1 MVEPP
6 LEQDRSFC
14 NPKRMES
21 CDSILFIYI
30 YSQYFSI
37 SLLNSLFMLFIL
49 KRFIRHPFTTLLMIV
64 LIFIVFFAQQSSIL
78 LYFFQTDQLNALNIK
93 MPAISVIYGNAF
105 YTNGHSASLTDY
117 QSLVSSI
124 ETTLNDIESIH
135 GLTSISYEKVYNS
148 HYIIPCQIDAD
159 GLLNCVRNFSER
171 YTQEEIEN
179 LIHDTTTFVGLN
191 DPCHVS
197 NTCPIGGDQL
207 TLPLYGIT
215 NESFQMLAYTDMRI
229 SQGRSLTQQEIDNGT
244 LVCLIPEGIN
254 QYHTDTLA
262 IEPIEIGKTIPLSV
276 IQNGTTLTTLELTVI
291 GKYTPAQ
298 DYLGYVDQTNG
309 TMYASSALPQN
320 AIIVSDQVAM
330 QLMQPLME
338 DPSLLNIYHFGQ
350 PADQFVHGN
359 LFTLTHPILEWDSIQ
374 SMNEGIPIIQQ
385 HLDQINLLDPTDY
398 VYFVDSTNDYI
409 EPLISQYENG
419 QTIFLILTIIFEIL
433 GTLIL
438 ILLIYSDAINDR
450 HTVTIYRSLGQTKR
464 KLIRQKTILWM
475 SIIIIV
481 LIPAIIVSPLICQW
495 IIDQF
500 YRIDPLVLPTIL
512 RTGIGH
518 FIDLNDLITITQAD
532 FTPNLTTIALF
543 FGATFILCTGFIFA
557 IQRHMIGSSEM
568 NERSKSWN

>member
-1 MVEPP
+1 MKF
-6 LEQDRSFC
+6 LI
-14 NPKRMES
+14 KRFTRQPFSTIMK
-21 CDSILFIYI
+21 ILLIFVIFLAQASVLLLY
-30 YSQYFSI
+30 YFQTSQ
-37 SLLNSLFMLFIL
+37 LDTLNSI
-49 KRFIRHPFTTLLMIV
+49 
-64 LIFIVFFAQQSSIL
+64 
-78 LYFFQTDQLNALNIK
+78 
-93 MPAISVIYGNAF
+93 MPSISVIYGNGF
-105 YTNGHSASLTDY
+105 YTNGYSRSLKDY

-124 ETTLNDIESIH
+124 EAMLNDIESID
-135 GLTSISYEKVYNS
+135 GITTIRYDKLYDS
-148 HYIIPCQIDAD
+148 HYIIPCRLEDN
-159 GLLNCVRNFSER
+159 GSLTCVRNFSER
-171 YTQEEIEN
+171 YTQEQVKQ
-179 LIHDTTTFVGLN
+179 LILDTTTFISED
-191 DPCHVS
+191 DPCHLT
-197 NTCPIGGDQL
+197 NTCPIGSDQL

-229 SQGRSLTQQEIDNGT
+229 SQGHLLTQQEIESAS

-254 QYHTDTLA
+254 QYHTDTQT
-262 IEPIEIGKTIPLSV
+262 IEPIEIGQTIPLSV

-330 QLMQPLME
+330 QLMQPLM
-338 DPSLLNIYHFGQ
+338 DYPSSLNIYHFGQ

-385 HLDQINLLDPTDY
+385 HLDQINSLDPTDY

-438 ILLIYSDAINDR
+438 ILLIYSDSINDR
-450 HTVTIYRSLGQTKR
+450 HTVTIYRFLGQTKHR
-464 KLIRQKTILWM
+464 LIQQKTILWM

-481 LIPAIIVSPLICQW
+481 LIPAIIASPLICQW

-543 FGATFILCTGFIFA
+543 FGATFILCTAIIFA